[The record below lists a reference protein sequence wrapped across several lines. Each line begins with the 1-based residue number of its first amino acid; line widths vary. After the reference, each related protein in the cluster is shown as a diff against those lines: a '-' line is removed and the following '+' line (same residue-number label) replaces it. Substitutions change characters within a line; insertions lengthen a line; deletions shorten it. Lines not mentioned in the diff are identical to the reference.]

1 MRSQTILFSHAL
13 PFHIAVWQTAAMQ
26 KRVYIALAVVLI
38 ILAGVIGWQ
47 GLREREPVYQ
57 GRSLSKWLEDYTPS
71 PRVFGSGD
79 ATIGVMGA
87 GGGLQR
93 YHLDSTKVD
102 AAMRQIG
109 TNALPTLFRMLRAK
123 DSALRLKL
131 VKFAQKHTDP
141 PIRSLSLNPDGTFNI
156 QGSHA
161 VIEVNPTLSETLN
174 FRAVAG
180 FRALGG
186 DASNAVP
193 ELIEM
198 YKQAPGSGP
207 WGPGA
212 ALGAI
217 GPAAGEAI
225 PSLLLN
231 VGNTNAGA
239 REIAVRLLGEIHSQS
254 QLVVPVLIAALH
266 DPASEVQRQ
275 ALLALGCYGEKAK
288 AAVPAL
294 LEILKYA
301 RNPVGKLSVVNAL
314 KRIDPEAAAKAG
326 AE

>member
-1 MRSQTILFSHAL
+1 MR
-13 PFHIAVWQTAAMQ
+13 
-26 KRVYIALAVVLI
+26 KRVHIALAVLLV
-38 ILAGVIGWQ
+38 ILAGVSAWQ
-47 GLREREPVYQ
+47 GLREREPVHQ
-57 GRSLSKWLEDYTPS
+57 CRSLSKWLEGYTPL
-71 PRVFGSGD
+71 PGIFGLGD
-79 ATIGVMGA
+79 GTILLIGA
-87 GGGLQR
+87 GGGVQS
-93 YHLDSTKVD
+93 YQNDSTKVD
-102 AAMRQIG
+102 AAVRQIG

-131 VKFAQKHTDP
+131 MRFAQRHT
-141 PIRSLSLNPDGTFNI
+141 RTGTKLSHTRDGRLYYRTVRR
-156 QGSHA
+156 G
-161 VIEVNPTLSETLN
+161 IEVNPTPSETLN
-174 FRAVAG
+174 FRAVAA
-180 FRALGG
+180 FRALGS

-198 YKQAPGSGP
+198 YKQTPGSGP

-212 ALGAI
+212 ALTAI

-239 REIAVRLLGEIHSQS
+239 REIAVRALGQIHPQS

-275 ALLALGCYGEKAK
+275 AALALRRYGEKAK

-294 LEILKYA
+294 LEILKHD
-301 RNPVGKLSVVNAL
+301 RNRVDKFNATNAL
-314 KRIDPEAAAKAG
+314 KAIDPEAAAKAG
-326 AE
+326 VK

>member
-1 MRSQTILFSHAL
+1 MPVDPEPQPHKLLDFRPRRRDIPAMR
-13 PFHIAVWQTAAMQ
+13 
-26 KRVYIALAVVLI
+26 KRVQIALAVALVM
-38 ILAGVIGWQ
+38 LAGVTAWL

-57 GRSLSKWLEDYTPS
+57 GRSLSKWLEDYTPL
-71 PRVFGSGD
+71 PGIFGLGD
-79 ATIGVMGA
+79 ERIILIRA
-87 GGGLQR
+87 GGEVQS
-93 YHLDSTKVD
+93 YDNDFTKVD
-102 AAMRQIG
+102 AAVRQIG
-109 TNALPTLFRMLRAK
+109 ANALPTLFRMLRAK

-131 VKFAQKHTDP
+131 VRFAQKHPFIKMKYT
-141 PIRSLSLNPDGTFNI
+141 T
-156 QGSHA
+156 A
-161 VIEVNPTLSETLN
+161 ETLN

-186 DASNAVP
+186 EAKNAVP

-198 YKQAPGSGP
+198 YKHSPGSGR

-212 ALGAI
+212 ALGEI

-239 REIAVRLLGEIHSQS
+239 REIAVRALGQIHSQS

-266 DPASEVQRQ
+266 DPASQVQRQ
-275 ALLALGCYGEKAK
+275 ASPALGRYGEQAK

-294 LEILKYA
+294 LEILKHD
-301 RNPVGKLSVVNAL
+301 RHPWISSAL
-314 KRIDPEAAAKAG
+314 KAIDPEAAAKAG
-326 AE
+326 VR